1 MSDELQEAIYA
12 LQGDDEARA
21 QRAFA
26 TIAEIAQRDPGESAV
41 ELSRAILAE
50 HAAGALRTPRL
61 LTLLGLTR
69 VPVPEC
75 LPVCLDLLRALASTE
90 TQPPADAALGA
101 AVIVARTQP
110 RALLPDIASIQSD
123 PQAAQVMD
131 RQIAQAPIRLLSITS
146 KFLRALPDNAVTEM
160 ARWLWCDCAT
170 LDLMTL
176 ADFVGLHLEKSGAD
190 DPIVAL
196 MIDLAERVP
205 ATADEKRYTGQR
217 LQESGVNAAAIEQL
231 RTVWRAIRVAPALDS
246 ATIGQPSVLDPE
258 PPQPEPRVDEWL
270 AAFDEGDDAGIE
282 LARAA
287 LDEMFEEVHPPAA
300 LTWWTA
306 VTVDALPLWRRRA
319 DIDWALVRFGNT
331 LRKRREQIPTVPPSL
346 LRQWLDTPQLLDP
359 NGTRI
364 ALDLLSRQQP
374 SLVAQRFLHRAVAA
388 TGERH
393 PKILMGGMWRA
404 LAAAEP
410 SAVLRVASRW
420 IAFGFGRSAF
430 LDLLLE
436 VLIERARDEPA
447 LIDTLAN
454 ALTPDMPVDLI
465 NIARELLNELRNTPP
480 EDLQP

>member
-1 MSDELQEAIYA
+1 MSDELQEAICA

-26 TIAEIAQRDPGESAV
+26 TIAEMARRDPGESAV
-41 ELSRAILAE
+41 ELSRAVLAE

-90 TQPPADAALGA
+90 THPPADAALGA
-101 AVIVARTQP
+101 AAIVARTQP

-123 PQAAQVMD
+123 PQAQVMD
-131 RQIAQAPIRLLSITS
+131 HQIAQAPIRLLSITS
-146 KFLRALPDNAVTEM
+146 KFLRALPDSAVTEM

-217 LQESGVNAAAIEQL
+217 LQESGVDAAVIEQL
-231 RTVWRAIRVAPALDS
+231 RTAWRAIRVAPALDS

-270 AAFDEGDDAGIE
+270 AAFSGGDDVGIE

-287 LDEMFEEVHPPAA
+287 LDEMFEEGHPPVA

-306 VTVDALPLWRRRA
+306 VTVDALPLGRRRD
-319 DIDWALVRFGNT
+319 DIDWALVRFGTT
-331 LRKRREQIPTVPPSL
+331 LRKHREQIPMVPPSL
-346 LRQWLDTPQLLDP
+346 LRRWLDTPQLLDP

-454 ALTPDMPVDLI
+454 ALTPDMPVDVI